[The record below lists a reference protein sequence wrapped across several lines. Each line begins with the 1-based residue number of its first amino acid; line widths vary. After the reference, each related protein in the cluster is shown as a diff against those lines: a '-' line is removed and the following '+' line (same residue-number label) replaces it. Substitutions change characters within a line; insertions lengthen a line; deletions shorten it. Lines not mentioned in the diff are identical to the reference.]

1 MDVKTVASKV
11 VGQMASSAVPFSGP
25 VAESLVQELL
35 GAQDEQI
42 LMLRRLSDDLN
53 RLLDG
58 PWQTARM
65 YLREAALPRRTPDQ
79 VMEALRSA
87 SAKLREA
94 APLQRPSSLL
104 HAHVLIDLAIV
115 ERMRG
120 DDDLARHYATDAY
133 RTARSAMGTSVRH
146 DCRGRKPDKPD
157 GVARLRT
164 SASVYD
170 QIELAAA
177 VICDPRAPQIL
188 TENGLGV
195 YFRYDAHAEVKWA
208 AEGSLDFAYIAYF
221 HYIMQLVRE
230 AETRAPTRFT
240 SLDMVWFRFFNPRQ
254 VEHPDYPPLPPMVVV
269 EDVGELVND
278 LMRLAVMGILP

>member
-1 MDVKTVASKV
+1 MDLRTVASKV
-11 VGQMASSAVPFSGP
+11 VGEMANSAVPFSGP

-42 LMLRRLSDDLN
+42 VLLRGLSDDLN

-94 APLQRPSSLL
+94 APLQRPGSLL
-104 HAHVLIDLAIV
+104 HAHVLVDLAIV

-120 DDDLARHYATDAY
+120 DDDLARHYAADAY
-133 RTARSAMGTSVRH
+133 TTARSAMGTLARH
-146 DCRGRKPDKPD
+146 DYRGRKPDKPD
-157 GVARLRT
+157 GVARLR
-164 SASVYD
+164 ASGAVYD

-177 VICDPRAPQIL
+177 VICDPRAPQVL
-188 TENGLGV
+188 TEDGLGV
-195 YFRYDAHAEVKWA
+195 YFRFDAHAEVKWA
-208 AEGSLDFAYIAYF
+208 AEGPLDFVYIAYF
-221 HYIMQLVRE
+221 HYLMQFVRE

-240 SLDMVWFRFFNPRQ
+240 SLDMVWFRFFNPKQ
-254 VEHPDYPPLPPMVVV
+254 VEHPDYPPLPPMVVL
-269 EDVGELVND
+269 EDVGVLVND

>member
-11 VGQMASSAVPFSGP
+11 VGQMANSAVPFSGP

-42 LMLRRLSDDLN
+42 VLLRGLTDDLN

-65 YLREAALPRRTPDQ
+65 YLKEAALPRRTPDQ

-94 APLQRPSSLL
+94 APLQRPGSLQQ
-104 HAHVLIDLAIV
+104 ADVLIDLAMV

-120 DDDLARHYATDAY
+120 DDDLSRHYAADAY
-133 RTARSAMGTSVRH
+133 TTARSAMGTLVRQ
-146 DCRGRKPDKPD
+146 DYRGRKPDKPD
-157 GVARLRT
+157 GVARLR
-164 SASVYD
+164 ASGAVYD

-177 VICDPRAPQIL
+177 VICDPRAPRIL

-195 YFRYDAHAEVKWA
+195 YFRFDSHAEVTWA
-208 AEGSLDFAYIAYF
+208 AEGPLDFAYIAYF
-221 HYIMQLVRE
+221 HYIMRLVRE
-230 AETRAPTRFT
+230 DETRAPSRFT
-240 SLDMVWFRFFNPRQ
+240 SLDMVWFRFFNPKQ
-254 VEHPDYPPLPPMVVV
+254 VERPHYPPLPPMVVL
-269 EDVGELVND
+269 EDAGQLVND
-278 LMRLAVMGILP
+278 LMRLAMMGILP